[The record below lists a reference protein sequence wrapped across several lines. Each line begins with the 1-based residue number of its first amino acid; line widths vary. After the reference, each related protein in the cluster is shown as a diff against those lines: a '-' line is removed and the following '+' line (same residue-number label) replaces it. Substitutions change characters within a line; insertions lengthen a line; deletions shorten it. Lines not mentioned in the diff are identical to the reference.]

1 MDQTSE
7 RATHAHNMPTLL
19 EEANEIIISERA
31 AAGCVTLN
39 RPRRRNALSTAMRAQ
54 IAEAL
59 PRWVRDPNIYAVV
72 ITAAGQEAFCAG
84 GDLRELADWG
94 RSFKP
99 KARASLAAEY
109 ALNWRLECF
118 TKPTISLIDGLV
130 VGSGVGISL
139 YGTHRVASANYRFA
153 MPETQIGL
161 FPDDGV
167 CHAFARMPH
176 HLGMYLALT
185 GRAIGPADAYHL
197 GLATHLIAAS
207 EFPAIRA
214 AIAEAEPVDAV
225 LDGYHRPPGVGDLAA
240 VTDVIARCFGADTVE
255 EIIARLGE
263 ERGGQGAWAQAV
275 AGDLLRRSPTSLK
288 LTHRHLRRAG
298 EADLR
303 ATLVENYRIAHQ
315 CLENADFYEGVR
327 AVVIDKD
334 QVARWQPARL
344 EEVTQTQLAPYFAPP
359 ADGDLVLASRAEMQ
373 ALQI

>member
-1 MDQTSE
+1 
-7 RATHAHNMPTLL
+7 MPTLL
-19 EEANEIIISERA
+19 EEANEIIIAQEG
-31 AAGCVTLN
+31 AAGCITLN
-39 RPRRRNALSTAMRAQ
+39 RPQRRNALSTAMRGQ

-72 ITAAGQEAFCAG
+72 IASAAQAAFCAG
-84 GDLRELADWG
+84 GDLRELATWG
-94 RSFKP
+94 RTSKP

-139 YGTHRVASANYRFA
+139 YGTHRVAGTNYRFA

-167 CHAFARMPH
+167 GHAFARMPH

-197 GLATHLIAAS
+197 GLVTHVITAN
-207 EFPAIRA
+207 EFAAIRT

-225 LDGYHRPPGVGDLAA
+225 LDGRHRPPGPGDLQEVAP
-240 VTDVIARCFGADTVE
+240 VVARCFGADTVE

-263 ERGGQGAWAQAV
+263 ERGRQAAWADAV
-275 AGDLLRRSPTSLK
+275 ARDLLRRSPTSLK
-288 LTHRHLRRAG
+288 LTHRHLRQARAV
-298 EADLR
+298 DLR

-315 CLENADFYEGVR
+315 CLEGADFYEGVR

-334 QVARWQPARL
+334 AAASWQPARL
-344 EEVTQTQLAPYFAPP
+344 EDVTETLLAPYFAPP

-373 ALQI
+373 ALQT